1 MAIILAEMNI
11 VSKKKIEE
19 EETKERYRYI
29 MVIVLKSLVHTAT
42 LKGCTLRHPESE
54 FVAERGGL
62 PPPLAPCV
70 LAECGA
76 FVQLTFLAEMN
87 IPLKKK

>member
-42 LKGCTLRHPESE
+42 LKGCTLRYPESE
-54 FVAERGGL
+54 FVAERGSPSAFG
-62 PPPLAPCV
+62 PLCV
-70 LAECGA
+70 GRMRGIRPAY
-76 FVQLTFLAEMN
+76 
-87 IPLKKK
+87 IPG

>member
-11 VSKKKIEE
+11 VSKKRIEE
-19 EETKERYRYI
+19 EETKKRYRYI

-54 FVAERGGL
+54 FVAERGSPSAFG
-62 PPPLAPCV
+62 PLCV
-70 LAECGA
+70 GRMRGIRPAY
-76 FVQLTFLAEMN
+76 
-87 IPLKKK
+87 IPG

>member
-54 FVAERGGL
+54 FVAERGSPSAFG
-62 PPPLAPCV
+62 PLCV
-70 LAECGA
+70 GRMRGIRPAY
-76 FVQLTFLAEMN
+76 
-87 IPLKKK
+87 IPG

>member
-19 EETKERYRYI
+19 EETKERYRYYYI

-42 LKGCTLRHPESE
+42 LKFVPYGTLRVS
-54 FVAERGGL
+54 GGEGVSL
-62 PPPLAPCV
+62 RLWAPVCWPNSGHSSS
-70 LAECGA
+70 LHSW
-76 FVQLTFLAEMN
+76 
-87 IPLKKK
+87 LK

>member
-19 EETKERYRYI
+19 EET
-29 MVIVLKSLVHTAT
+29 KSLVHTAT

-54 FVAERGGL
+54 FVAERGSPSAFG
-62 PPPLAPCV
+62 PLCV
-70 LAECGA
+70 GRMRGIRPAY
-76 FVQLTFLAEMN
+76 
-87 IPLKKK
+87 IPG

>member
-54 FVAERGGL
+54 WRRGGL

>member
-42 LKGCTLRHPESE
+42 LKGCTLRHPESA
-54 FVAERGGL
+54 FVAERGSPSAFG
-62 PPPLAPCV
+62 PLCV
-70 LAECGA
+70 GRMRGIRPAY
-76 FVQLTFLAEMN
+76 
-87 IPLKKK
+87 IPG